1 MNVISMSD
9 DKITY
14 SDVEEYEKFFSLL
27 PPFLLERFAKKNTN
41 LVLKFKSQVQS
52 LINGLNENEK
62 IKLDIVLNTDTD
74 ELQGLM
80 NEAYEHVGKKQY
92 KILAN
97 PNYKEF
103 VETNLNELH
112 KMVNPQ
118 NQISDEQSQ

>member
-1 MNVISMSD
+1 MSD
-9 DKITY
+9 VKITY

-62 IKLDIVLNTDTD
+62 VKLDIVLNTDTD

-97 PNYKEF
+97 PDYKEF
-103 VETNLNELH
+103 VKINLNELH
-112 KMVNPQ
+112 DMVNPQ